1 MPDCDLGE
9 NQDNKKPADLAGF
22 LFAANKYRIDK
33 LLELCFFVSNMLA
46 NGWIKFHDLHFLRL
60 GTLVF

>member
-1 MPDCDLGE
+1 MHDCDLGE

-22 LFAANKYRIDK
+22 LFATNKYRIDK

>member
-1 MPDCDLGE
+1 MNFVLVK

-33 LLELCFFVSNMLA
+33 LLELSFFVSNVLA
-46 NGWIKFHDLHFLRL
+46 NGWIEFHDLHFFRL
-60 GTLVF
+60 CTLVF